1 MRPKNLVIAGLGL
14 AIMVSMAA
22 CSSSTPPANTDTSTQ
37 PPATSEAPA
46 NTAPAAVNYATDV
59 GIVLSDASQPRWV
72 MAQAQ
77 FQAAMPG
84 VQIKFSNNDTSVE
97 KTNVESFIAAKV
109 KVIIINSIDGAA
121 AAAETDEAAQAGI
134 PVIAYDR
141 LIMNTANVSYYVTFD
156 SVQVGDAQ
164 GKYLADQAKA
174 AGTQGQNLYLFAGD
188 IADNNAF
195 LFFQGAWAELQPLI
209 ADGTFNVVNSPAA
222 IKYKDTATL
231 THDQE
236 AEIMGPITT
245 KWDPTVAKTLAEA
258 ALAGASSA
266 QKGTVFLLAPNDQTS
281 CAMTDAFRADKAVT
295 TIYSTGQDLAKSSV
309 QYILDGKQSM
319 TVFKSDKYLVDESVS
334 LVASIIAGTP
344 ADPSVISTTYNN
356 GTADVP
362 SSAAQITVVTQ
373 DNVAQVVNDSGL
385 YTIDN
390 GTVNDK
396 S

>member
-1 MRPKNLVIAGLGL
+1 MAGLGL
-14 AIMVSMAA
+14 ALLASMAA
-22 CSSSTPPANTDTSTQ
+22 CGTSTPPASGGDTGSAPGST
-37 PPATSEAPA
+37 TI
-46 NTAPAAVNYATDV
+46 NYGTDV

-77 FQAAMPG
+77 FQTAMPG

-97 KTNVESFIAAKV
+97 KTNVEAFIAAKV

-121 AAAETDEAAQAGI
+121 AAAETDEAHNAGI

-141 LIMNTANVSYYVTFD
+141 LIMNTANVAYYVTFD

-174 AGTQGQNLYLFAGD
+174 AGTKGQNLYLFAGD
-188 IADNNAF
+188 VADNNAF

-209 ADGTFNVVNSPAA
+209 SDGTFNVVNSPQA

-236 AEIMGPITT
+236 SEIMQPITT
-245 KWDPTVAKTLAEA
+245 KWDPTVAKGLAEG
-258 ALAGASSA
+258 ALAGASDA
-266 QKGTVFLLAPNDQTS
+266 QKGTVFVLAPNDSTS
-281 CAMTDAFRADKAVT
+281 TSMTDAFRADKAVT
-295 TIYSTGQDLAKSSV
+295 TIFSTGQDLAKASV

-319 TVFKSDKYLVDESVS
+319 TVFKSDKFLVDECVS
-334 LVASIIAGTP
+334 LVGSIIGGTS
-344 ADPSVISTTYNN
+344 ADPSVITTTYAN
-356 GTADVP
+356 GAADIP
-362 SSAAQITVVTQ
+362 ASAAEITVVTQ
-373 DNVAQVVNDSGL
+373 ANVQQVVNDSGL

-390 GTVNDK
+390 GVVNDK
-396 S
+396 TS